1 MIGPPLPIAA
11 ANNWQIKQRQ
21 KTQACKPQSYH
32 SQNYWR
38 TFDVFVLV
46 WQWASHSL
54 SLRCFMSLAPGSWWN
69 AGLSLNLARCGEH
82 LHCANTAGTQLDST
96 MTQSYSF
103 PSSSIQVKQSFL
115 MFSSVN
121 DTREVLRQ
129 HFATWKPGQNQQKNG
144 SKIQLIPHANDQRIL
159 WKNSS
164 LQNYRMHLPFL
175 SSYLTFVCCPC

>member
-38 TFDVFVLV
+38 TFDVFVVV

-54 SLRCFMSLAPGSWWN
+54 TLRCFMSLAPSSWWN

-82 LHCANTAGTQLDST
+82 LHCANAAGTQLDST

-103 PSSSIQVKQSFL
+103 PSSSVQVKQSFL

-121 DTREVLRQ
+121 DTYQGSLAITFC
-129 HFATWKPGQNQQKNG
+129 HMKTWPKSTEKWIQNTAD
-144 SKIQLIPHANDQRIL
+144 STCQRTENPMKEQFSTELPNASAIL
-159 WKNSS
+159 K
-164 LQNYRMHLPFL
+164 
-175 SSYLTFVCCPC
+175 